1 MNNRFSIRRGSSVAR
16 FWVLATIF
24 LCASW
29 CCADDASTHH
39 RRMENRFLFVIDTS
53 SAMKARTN
61 GLQAAVMGLLD
72 SDLKGELRKGDTI
85 GLWTYSDRLSTDFP
99 MQVWSE
105 RKKGDIL
112 NDVGEHLRI
121 LVYENRSHL
130 ERTWP
135 AIQQV
140 VAASERLT
148 IFLINDG
155 SDPVKGTPYDKDI
168 NKLQK
173 QYAHDFRSVHQPFVT
188 VLAARDG
195 KIFDYYINHP
205 DSIVVPHMADPV
217 PPPETNEPPVV
228 AEALAPAVV
237 PPPKPRIQINLT
249 GADFPH
255 HTNPPPAAVAVV
267 SEPAPAPAPTP
278 TNTNAPAPAVVTN
291 ASAPAPAAAA
301 AVEPA
306 PAAPTVN
313 TNVAPAE
320 PAPAAPPAD
329 STPPSPTGI
338 VAPAKAI
345 TPESAPPDAAAS
357 EPISPAAAP
366 ASSFHKVAIIIMAF
380 SLLTIAV
387 ALVVFLVWRW
397 RDRSQ
402 PSLISQS
409 IDRSR

>member
-1 MNNRFSIRRGSSVAR
+1 MTHRFSFRLVAAAAQ
-16 FWVLATIF
+16 FWLLAAIF

-29 CCADDASTHH
+29 CRAEDAPARHH
-39 RRMENRFLFVIDTS
+39 RMENRFLFVIDTS
-53 SAMKARTN
+53 SAMKSRTN
-61 GLQAAVMGLLD
+61 GLQAAVLGLLD
-72 SDLKGELRKGDTI
+72 SDMKGEFRKGDTI

-99 MQVWSE
+99 MEVWSE

-148 IFLINDG
+148 IFLVNDG
-155 SDPVKGTPYDKDI
+155 SDPIKGTPYDKDI

-173 QYAHDFRSVHQPFVT
+173 QYAREFRSAHQPFVT

-205 DSIVVPHMADPV
+205 DSIMVPHMADPL

-228 AEALAPAVV
+228 AEPLPPPVV
-237 PPPKPRIQINLT
+237 PPKPRIQINLT

-255 HTNPPPAAVAVV
+255 HTNPPPPAVAAVP
-267 SEPAPAPAPTP
+267 EPAPAPAPTNTP
-278 TNTNAPAPAVVTN
+278 TNT
-291 ASAPAPAAAA
+291 PAPAAPAA
-301 AVEPA
+301 IEPA
-306 PAAPTVN
+306 ATAPTVN

-329 STPPSPTGI
+329 AAPPSPPGAE
-338 VAPAKAI
+338 APAKAV
-345 TPESAPPDAAAS
+345 APAPTSPTEAGS
-357 EPISPAAAP
+357 EPVPPAADP
-366 ASSFHKVAIIIMAF
+366 ASSFQRVAVVIMAF

-387 ALVVFLVWRW
+387 ALVVFLIWRW